1 MTDQI
6 CPCRQTSDD
15 KRAYKDCC
23 APYIEQDQPA
33 PTAEALMRSR
43 YSAFAVE
50 NIDYLE
56 RTLAPEARHDFDR
69 KAIAH
74 WARQSQWVGLDIL
87 STEDGK
93 AGDKS
98 GYVEFIAHFVS
109 EGERMLHRERSL
121 FRFDDADS
129 RWYFVEEANRKNAPI
144 VKGQQPGRNDPCPC
158 GSGKK
163 YKKCCGAAA

>member
-56 RTLAPEARHDFDR
+56 RNPGPTLTYAAEA
-69 KAIAH
+69 AA
-74 WARQSQWVGLDIL
+74 LL
-87 STEDGK
+87 DGK
-93 AGDKS
+93 GIRHQFLETEGDHS
-98 GYVEFIAHFVS
+98 WPIWRNYLVEFTPK
-109 EGERMLHRERSL
+109 L
-121 FRFDDADS
+121 FR
-129 RWYFVEEANRKNAPI
+129 
-144 VKGQQPGRNDPCPC
+144 
-158 GSGKK
+158 
-163 YKKCCGAAA
+163 